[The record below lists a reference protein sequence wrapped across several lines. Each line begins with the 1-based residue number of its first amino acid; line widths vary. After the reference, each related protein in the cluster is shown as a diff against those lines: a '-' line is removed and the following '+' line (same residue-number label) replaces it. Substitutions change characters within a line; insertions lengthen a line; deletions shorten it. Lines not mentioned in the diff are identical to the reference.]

1 MVSVSLLQRLEDGE
15 ASVSTAAGEPNEAAV
30 MDSVLANLQVILNS
44 RQGCCETRDDFGLTD
59 FNGVS
64 ENFRSS
70 IALIAR
76 DVERQIRQFEPR
88 LRNVFVRTIEDK
100 TRPLDLVFHI
110 DGELNHKDRIV
121 RVAIDS
127 VLGTDGQIRVSG

>member
-1 MVSVSLLQRLEDGE
+1 MVSVSLLQRLEGDG
-15 ASVSTAAGEPNEAAV
+15 ALVSSAAGEPDTTVV
-30 MDSVLANLQVILNS
+30 MDSVLANLQFILNS
-44 RQGCCETRDDFGLTD
+44 RQGCCETRDDFGLSD
-59 FNGVS
+59 FNGVA

-70 IALIAR
+70 IALVAR

-100 TRPLDLVFHI
+100 SRPLDLVFHI

-121 RVAIDS
+121 HVAIDS
-127 VLGTDGQIRVSG
+127 VLGTDGYIRVNG